1 MQNISIPDI
10 IANLKGRRGYV
21 EKKAKK
27 LGYNCLEKYFEDKLA
42 NEAQLLAENGIKEEK
57 LLTEKKHNK
66 LSLQVKKPAVAVN
79 IFL

>member
-10 IANLKGRRGYV
+10 IANLKGRRGYE

-27 LGYNCLEKYFEDKLA
+27 LGYDCLEKYFEDKLA

-57 LLTEKKHNK
+57 LLTEKKA
-66 LSLQVKKPAVAVN
+66 QQAVPAGKKTCGCC
-79 IFL
+79 

>member
-10 IANLKGRRGYV
+10 IANLKGRRSYE

-27 LGYNCLEKYFEDKLA
+27 LGYDCLEKYFEDKLA

-57 LLTEKKHNK
+57 LLTEKKA
-66 LSLQVKKPAVAVN
+66 QQAVPAGKKTCGCC
-79 IFL
+79 

>member
-42 NEAQLLAENGIKEEK
+42 NEAQLLAENETKEEK
-57 LLTEKKHNK
+57 LLAEKKA
-66 LSLQVKKPAVAVN
+66 QQAAPAGKKTCGCC
-79 IFL
+79 

>member
-27 LGYNCLEKYFEDKLA
+27 LGYDCLEKYFEDKLA
-42 NEAQLLAENGIKEEK
+42 NEAQLLAENEIREEE
-57 LLTEKKHNK
+57 LVAEKKAQHAQSVVRICK
-66 LSLQVKKPAVAVN
+66 VTET
-79 IFL
+79 

>member
-42 NEAQLLAENGIKEEK
+42 NEAQLLAENEIKEEEFDDVSFVPM
-57 LLTEKKHNK
+57 LAG
-66 LSLQVKKPAVAVN
+66 KPEDGNDV
-79 IFL
+79 

>member
-42 NEAQLLAENGIKEEK
+42 NEAQLLAENEIKKEE
-57 LLTEKKHNK
+57 LLAEKKA
-66 LSLQVKKPAVAVN
+66 QQAVPAGKKTCGCC
-79 IFL
+79 

>member
-27 LGYNCLEKYFEDKLA
+27 LGYDCLEKYFEDKLA
-42 NEAQLLAENGIKEEK
+42 NEAQLLAENEIKEEE
-57 LLTEKKHNK
+57 LLAEKKA
-66 LSLQVKKPAVAVN
+66 QQAVPAGKKTCGCC
-79 IFL
+79 

>member
-42 NEAQLLAENGIKEEK
+42 NEAQLLAENEIKEEE
-57 LLTEKKHNK
+57 LLAEKKAQ
-66 LSLQVKKPAVAVN
+66 LAAPAGKKTCGCC
-79 IFL
+79 

>member
-57 LLTEKKHNK
+57 LLTEKKA
-66 LSLQVKKPAVAVN
+66 QQAVPAGTKTCGCC
-79 IFL
+79 

>member
-57 LLTEKKHNK
+57 FLTEKKA
-66 LSLQVKKPAVAVN
+66 QQAVPAGKKTCGCC
-79 IFL
+79 

>member
-42 NEAQLLAENGIKEEK
+42 NEAQLLAENEIKEEE
-57 LLTEKKHNK
+57 LLAEKKA
-66 LSLQVKKPAVAVN
+66 QQATPAGKKTCGCC
-79 IFL
+79 

>member
-42 NEAQLLAENGIKEEK
+42 NEAQLLAENEIKEEE
-57 LLTEKKHNK
+57 LLAEKKA
-66 LSLQVKKPAVAVN
+66 QQTAPAGKKTCGCC
-79 IFL
+79 